1 MTKLKWNTREIQP
14 QEHEDFSIFLY
25 WDGKEVQVKR
35 LNPYHAN
42 LSSQTIKEFKDIS
55 KKYLWIAFR
64 RDDEPAN
71 YEKSRNMID
80 EGFPYKIAC
89 INEVMGVDS
98 YGGLLFYGDGSG
110 YADIIYASP
119 QEHDIT
125 APEDA
130 DYYYGISYCLPLPKP
145 TAPLLVKKEEE
156 RVKLFEKVGL
166 LRVYTDDIIEGGE
179 LYSIEESPETT
190 IALAPCLGETLGIE
204 IEKDTVCPSSRTT
217 IDLDYEQIEVIYKR
231 LTEMKKE
238 AQ

>member
-14 QEHEDFSIFLY
+14 QEHEDFGIFLY
-25 WDGKEVQVKR
+25 WDGKEIQSKKIGT
-35 LNPYHAN
+35 
-42 LSSQTIKEFKDIS
+42 SWSFQEITKIKDIS
-55 KKYLWIAFR
+55 RKYLWIAFR
-64 RDDEPAN
+64 WDDEPYN
-71 YEKSRNMID
+71 YDEASNLID

-89 INEVMGVDS
+89 INEGMGVDS
-98 YGGLLFYGDGSG
+98 YGGLLFYGDESG
-110 YADIIYASP
+110 YTDVIYVSP

-130 DYYYGISYCLPLPKP
+130 DYYSGISYCLPLPKP

-204 IEKDTVCPSSRTT
+204 IEKDTACPSSSTT